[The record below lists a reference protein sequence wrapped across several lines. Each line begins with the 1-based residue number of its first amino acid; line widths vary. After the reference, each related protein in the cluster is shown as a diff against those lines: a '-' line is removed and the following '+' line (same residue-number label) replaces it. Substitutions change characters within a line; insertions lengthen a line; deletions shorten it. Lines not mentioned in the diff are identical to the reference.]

1 MGVKCCAPGAL
12 GEPAPEPVC
21 GGVAGA
27 TGRLFRCVACWELQR
42 GSGALVVSG
51 EQRGRGG
58 FVSFKDTWFAGGAR
72 LQKDK
77 GLKKQGDGQ
86 EP

>member
-51 EQRGRGG
+51 GAEGERGFR
-58 FVSFKDTWFAGGAR
+58 FF
-72 LQKDK
+72 
-77 GLKKQGDGQ
+77 
-86 EP
+86 